1 MIAFTALAIIQ
12 LVASAGSSEIADIIR
27 PYCQVL
33 VYVSVL
39 MICFVSTGLLYK
51 LKKGKKEPSR
61 VRTFRSQEYA
71 LFCQRGTQ
79 KGCADHLK
87 TAYPCKRL
95 VHINQCPLVR
105 ITSDIS
111 YQQVSRQIG
120 IHRTLYVGSQIL
132 RHVCS
137 AFFTVIR
144 FIPAFFIQTHPSRIV
159 IPHEEHA

>member
-1 MIAFTALAIIQ
+1 MVGTSNAWWH
-12 LVASAGSSEIADIIR
+12 GSVGRAHRSHRWGRWFESNCHHHESGR
-27 PYCQVL
+27 R
-33 VYVSVL
+33 SS
-39 MICFVSTGLLYK
+39 STLTGFFCVPL
-51 LKKGKKEPSR
+51 R